1 MDITL
6 LDHITDL
13 PTYVAGLN
21 DEGKLKVLRYL
32 QAVEE
37 YKTYN
42 KIQFFV
48 GEEWQK
54 NAITLGIKERYR
66 GVIAGNRLGKSY
78 FGTYETAVHLTGKYP
93 KDWTGHKFNVGPINA
108 VALGVDFTQIA
119 KPLAMQELLLGS
131 ASDRGAGW
139 IPKDDIV
146 RMIPKMGVRD
156 VVATV
161 YVKHYDENG
170 LHDGESRLDF
180 GSYTQGDSVL
190 MGAAYH
196 WFLIDEC
203 PDDNTILEQAK
214 KRTWSVDGLGMC
226 VFTPE
231 KGLNATVE
239 AFWNE
244 DGIHHSGLVHVSL
257 WDSTLYSQEE
267 KMLMNNSIAPWQRA
281 FSIEGIPTAG
291 TGAVFAG
298 ITKASLLDAT
308 IQIQPHWK
316 RMAAIDFGFKDT
328 NVVSFITKDPDSGI
342 YYLYDEISTTET
354 EASYIATTVKE
365 KQLGFIPMIYPADG
379 EAERGLGETYAA
391 IYKRAGCVLTD
402 VQARNWYYDPEGKDR
417 TIQPGIL
424 FMRELMQQGRLKV
437 HPRCTTFLKEFDL
450 YSYDKAGKFID
461 KHNHAIDSVRYNLM
475 AIDKFGKTEKE
486 HTSNS
491 SLNYVSYQNDY
502 LAQQDIY

>member
-1 MDITL
+1 MNIHL
-6 LDHITDL
+6 LDHIEDL
-13 PTYVAGLN
+13 TSYVQTLSA
-21 DEGKLKVLRYL
+21 EGKLQVLRYL

-37 YKTYN
+37 YKKYN
-42 KIQFFV
+42 RIEFFV

-54 NAITLGIKERYR
+54 NAITLGVTERFR

-78 FGTYETAVHLTGKYP
+78 FGTYETAMHLTGKYP

-119 KPLAMQELLLGS
+119 KPLAMQELLIGNS
-131 ASDRGAGW
+131 SDRGAGW

-146 RMIPKMGVRD
+146 KMIPKMGVRD
-156 VVATV
+156 VIATV
-161 YVKHYDENG
+161 YVKHYDEHG

-203 PDDNTILEQAK
+203 PSDDTILEQAK

-244 DGIHHSGLVHVSL
+244 EGIHHNGLVHVSL
-257 WDSTLYSQEE
+257 WDSTLYTQEE
-267 KMLMNNSIAPWQRA
+267 KMRMNDSIAPWQRA

-298 ITKASLLDAT
+298 ITKTSLLDST
-308 IQIQPHWK
+308 IVIQPHWK

-328 NVVSFITKDPDSGI
+328 NVVTFIAKDYDTGV
-342 YYLYDEISTTET
+342 YYLYDEVSSTET
-354 EASYIATTVKE
+354 EASYIAATVKE

-450 YSYDKAGKFID
+450 YSYDKSGKFID

-475 AIDKFGKTEKE
+475 AIDRFGITEKE
-486 HTSNS
+486 HTSRS
-491 SLNYVSYQNDY
+491 KLDYVSYQADY
-502 LAQQDIY
+502 LAQNDIY